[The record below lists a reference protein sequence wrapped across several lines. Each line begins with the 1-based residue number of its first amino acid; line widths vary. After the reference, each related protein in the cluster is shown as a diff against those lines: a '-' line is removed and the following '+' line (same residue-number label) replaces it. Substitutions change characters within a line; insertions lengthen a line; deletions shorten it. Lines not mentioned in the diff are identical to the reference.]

1 MKKKLISLGLGLAI
15 VATSVGMVSANESV
29 TEPAEKESIVEFV
42 QPGGFFGGTSQEEM
56 LERRAE
62 VTGLSVDELQ
72 EQYQAMGKGFRGGM
86 NGTPN
91 ECDPEILAQRAAE
104 AGLTVEEFQA
114 QQETDREA
122 FRAERRQQMAET
134 KGISVDELGQGSRG
148 NRGGGMMNRS

>member
-1 MKKKLISLGLGLAI
+1 MKKKLITLGLGLAI

-29 TEPAEKESIVEFV
+29 TEPADQKSIVEFV
-42 QPGGFFGGTSQEEM
+42 KSGGFFGGTSQEEM

-62 VTGLSVDELQ
+62 ETGLSIEELQ
-72 EQYQAMGKGFRGGM
+72 EQYQAMGKGSRGGM

-122 FRAERRQQMAET
+122 FRAEHRQQMAET

-148 NRGGGMMNRS
+148 NRGGMMNRS